1 MHYDRSAAVAYARKW
16 AFGRNPEYYDF
27 GGIGGDCTNFVS
39 QCLYAGAGVMNFTP
53 ELGWYYLSPDDRAPA
68 WTGVIYLHQFLIT
81 NRGPGPFGEERPLYY
96 AEPGDVVQM
105 IFDGRRWSHT
115 MLVTGGGTYPGD
127 ILLAT
132 HSYNAFDRPMDTYAY
147 QLARLIHISGVR
159 A

>member
-1 MHYDRSAAVAYARKW
+1 MHYDRSAAVAYARQW
-16 AFGRNPEYYDF
+16 AFGRNPDYYDF

-53 ELGWYYLSPDDRAPA
+53 ELGWYYRSPDDRASA
-68 WTGVIYLHQFLIT
+68 WTGVIYLHRFLVS
-81 NRGPGPFGEERPLYY
+81 NHGPGPFGEERPLFH

-105 IFDGRRWSHT
+105 SFDGRRWSHT
-115 MLVTGGGTYPGD
+115 MLVTAGGTHPGS
-127 ILLAT
+127 ILLST

-147 QLARLIHISGVR
+147 QLARLIHISGVN